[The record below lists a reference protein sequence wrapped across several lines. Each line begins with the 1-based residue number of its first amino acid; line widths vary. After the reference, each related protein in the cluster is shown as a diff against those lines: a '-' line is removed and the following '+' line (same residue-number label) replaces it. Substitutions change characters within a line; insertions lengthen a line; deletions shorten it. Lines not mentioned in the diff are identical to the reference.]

1 MGTWDIRGSRRATA
15 YRKLVLAAL
24 ASAIAFVLLMPVPAS
39 AQSGRAGG
47 IVGGIVGGTAGQTAP
62 APGTTSVMPGFVH
75 VPLLVFWMTSSRE
88 TGCCA

>member
-24 ASAIAFVLLMPVPAS
+24 GSAIAFVLLMPVPAS

-47 IVGGIVGGTAGQTAP
+47 IAGQTAP
-62 APGTTSVMPGFVH
+62 APGITSLVQGFVH
-75 VPLLVFWMTSSRE
+75 LPLLVFLMTSSRE

>member
-1 MGTWDIRGSRRATA
+1 
-15 YRKLVLAAL
+15 
-24 ASAIAFVLLMPVPAS
+24 MPVPAS

-47 IVGGIVGGTAGQTAP
+47 IVGGSAGQTAP
-62 APGTTSVMPGFVH
+62 APGTTSVMQGFVH